1 MGKNPLDSPPSIFSA
16 SSWKILAASC
26 PPVHPSLGGPPVAG
40 RCCAPNCCLSC
51 LVSVIRSVCSAAR
64 AVARTAARVAAPRRR
79 RRARGGAA
87 ATIRYVLVC
96 FLGLR
101 FGVFQLAA
109 FPCASWG
116 CGSVCFLGLRFGV
129 LRGAAIQCVSRAYV
143 SVCFLGLCFGVFL
156 GATIRRAEKLDK

>member
-1 MGKNPLDSPPSIFSA
+1 MGKNPLDIPPSIFSA
-16 SSWKILAASC
+16 CSWKIRAVSC

-64 AVARTAARVAAPRRR
+64 AVARTAARAAAPRR

-101 FGVFQLAA
+101 FGAFQLAA

-129 LRGAAIQCVSRAYV
+129 LRGAAIWCVSRAYV
-143 SVCFLGLCFGVFL
+143 LVCFLGLCFGVFL
-156 GATIRRAEKLDK
+156 GATIRYAEKLEK

>member
-16 SSWKILAASC
+16 CSWKILAASC

-79 RRARGGAA
+79 RARGGAA

-129 LRGAAIQCVSRAYV
+129 LRGAAIRCVSRAYV

-156 GATIRRAEKLDK
+156 GATIRYAEKLEK